1 MKRIMMAVALLA
13 LPSMMQAQAP
23 TENPTPE
30 QRIEAAKARASAAG
44 IPLSLIEAKIADGRA
59 RGVSMERLAAAVE
72 KRSAALEQAHAA
84 LSRTGQAP
92 TEQELDVSADAMSL
106 GVSEAVLLELS
117 ETAGSDRRG
126 AAIAALTQLVAAGHV
141 SQEALDRVRDALA
154 RGGDALSKLPEE
166 AAAARERRGPPA
178 GIGRPGAGPG
188 TAGPPA
194 GIPAPGQAAG
204 SRKPPIG
211 RPIGG

>member
-1 MKRIMMAVALLA
+1 MKRIMMALALLA

-23 TENPTPE
+23 AGSPTPE
-30 QRIEAAKARASAAG
+30 ERIEAAKARASAAG

-59 RGVSMERLAAAVE
+59 RGVSMERLASAVE

-84 LSRTGQAP
+84 LSRSGRPVTD
-92 TEQELDVSADAMSL
+92 QELDVSADAMSL
-106 GVSEAVLLELS
+106 GVSEAVLLKLS
-117 ETAGSDRRG
+117 EAAGADRRG
-126 AAIAALTQLVAAGHV
+126 VAIAALTQLVAAGRV
-141 SQEALDRVRDALA
+141 PAEALDRVTEALA
-154 RGGDALSKLPEE
+154 RGGDALSNLPEE
-166 AAAARERRGPPA
+166 AAQARERRGPPA
-178 GIGRPGAGPG
+178 GLGRPGAGPR

-194 GIPAPGQAAG
+194 GIPAPGQTAG